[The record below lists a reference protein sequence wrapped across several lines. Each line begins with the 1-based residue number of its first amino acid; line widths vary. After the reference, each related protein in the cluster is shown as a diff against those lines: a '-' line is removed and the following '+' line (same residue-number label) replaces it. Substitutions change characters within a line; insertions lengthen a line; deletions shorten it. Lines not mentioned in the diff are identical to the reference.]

1 MFTLFRNDFLL
12 SIFLLVLN
20 PIFWHSASAQMPTVN
35 TTQHS
40 APQRIISLAP
50 HITEMVFSAG
60 AGDRLVGVV
69 AYSDYPKA
77 ALDIAI
83 IGGYQAV
90 NIEKIIQLNPD
101 LILAWKTGN
110 RSADI
115 EKLEKLGFTI
125 GYSNPRKLTDISK
138 EIRHY
143 GQLFETQSQANRV
156 ASQLEQILQSLKR
169 KQSQLKPVKAYYQI
183 WNHPLM
189 TINGEQFISQAIN
202 LCGAQNI
209 FANLPMLVPEVSI
222 ESVMKA
228 DPEVILLGGL
238 KKMQQGWLKDWQKWG
253 MISAVKNAHI
263 YPLQADTFQR
273 PTARLI
279 NGIDDLCEI
288 IDQAR

>member
-1 MFTLFRNDFLL
+1 MLTLFRNGFLL
-12 SIFLLVLN
+12 RIFLVVLTS
-20 PIFWHSASAQMPTVN
+20 FVWHSATAQKPTVDSSK
-35 TTQHS
+35 HS
-40 APQRIISLAP
+40 VPQRIISLAP

-69 AYSDYPKA
+69 SYSDYPKA
-77 ALDIAI
+77 ALDIPI

-90 NIEKIIQLNPD
+90 NIEKIIQLKPD

-110 RSADI
+110 RSSNIEQLKKMGFPIIYSKPQKLSDI
-115 EKLEKLGFTI
+115 A
-125 GYSNPRKLTDISK
+125 K
-138 EIRHY
+138 EIRRF
-143 GQLFETQSQANRV
+143 GQLFQTQSHANLM
-156 ASQLEQILQSLKR
+156 ASQLEQTLQALES

-189 TINGEQFISQAIN
+189 TINGKQFISQAMN

-209 FANLPMLVPEVSI
+209 FSDLPMLVPEVNI

-263 YPLQADTFQR
+263 YRLQADTFQR

-279 NGIDDLCEI
+279 NGIDSLCAI